1 MEALIFKTN
10 IRTQPDFNRVKSLFF
25 DNPKVSECTVDL
37 DDIDKVL
44 RVIAEGLSV
53 RDVERQVRLM
63 GFYCKEMED

>member
-10 IRTQPDFNRVKSLFF
+10 IRTQPDFNRVKNLLF

-53 RDVERQVRLM
+53 RDVEHQVRLM
-63 GFYCKEMED
+63 GFYCKEMDD